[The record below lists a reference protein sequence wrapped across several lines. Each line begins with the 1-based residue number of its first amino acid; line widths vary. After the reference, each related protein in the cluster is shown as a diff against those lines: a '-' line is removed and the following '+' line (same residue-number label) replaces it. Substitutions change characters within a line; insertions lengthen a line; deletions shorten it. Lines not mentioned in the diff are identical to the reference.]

1 MSTSPST
8 LLDAEVFQIASLM
21 PQVQLK
27 SIKVKSLLRH
37 VFHQLWILST
47 LLLRHAKSP
56 PSFSLAMGCAG
67 HPHAGGTQLW
77 HSVSH
82 RSTQRDGNLAASGS
96 LPVLGETVC
105 CLHQKTPGRHIF
117 QGSFDHC
124 CLVGGRT

>member
-1 MSTSPST
+1 MPTLPST

-27 SIKVKSLLRH
+27 GINIKSLPRH

-67 HPHAGGTQLW
+67 HPHVGGMQLW
-77 HSVSH
+77 HSVS
-82 RSTQRDGNLAASGS
+82 RRGTRRDGNLAASGS
-96 LPVLGETVC
+96 LSVLGETVC
-105 CLHQKTPGRHIF
+105 PLHQKTPGRHIF

-124 CLVGGRT
+124 CLVRGPT